1 MMDTKVKQNI
11 KPELAIAR
19 IFAAIIFADGF
30 LSQQEL
36 EFLENTLKPK
46 YGIASWDFQR
56 IGMCSFSKA
65 IHTILSSH
73 GRKWL
78 EDHHQTMLSL
88 MSDMEMLAQCD
99 AQITPNEALICL
111 CARLALENKICSIFA
126 YNEDNLRFS
135 KSDIIYVEPTE
146 DVDINKEID
155 NQYDNIQYVLHN
167 FGYNFIY
174 IPKVR
179 EEMVGFPDTYRKHL
193 LQLLFP
199 EDKHQEELDAMILT
213 RLPVAS
219 TVGFS
224 EMLFD
229 DFLPH
234 VDFCPSLLFKL
245 PSTQSLRKNSGSD
258 FALIKIEG
266 NILQTIQ
273 TFFHKYNALAGKN
286 YLQIQNGNAVNMFQY
301 RGFQRTFIE
310 YLRNIVTDIQIHIQN
325 RIVIRYGT
333 LGEVHLPHRLLAAYL
348 TVLYFSIIQKPLCK
362 DWKQINEQYAIYK
375 KIYAVFQSYVCYE
388 KDDFYTNMQIDY
400 GKIANQYFG
409 KLPNKYLQKMVP
421 LYDRA
426 KQIFYFH
433 SLPPVQVVTYSVVGT
448 PSFIPF
454 VDWVESMKE

>member
-1 MMDTKVKQNI
+1 METKVRLNI

-19 IFAAIIFADGF
+19 IFAAIIYADGF

-36 EFLENTLKPK
+36 EFLEDTLKPK
-46 YGIASWDFQR
+46 YDISSWDFQR
-56 IGMCSFSKA
+56 IGMCSFSNA
-65 IHTILSSH
+65 IHTILSPQ
-73 GRKWL
+73 GRRWL
-78 EDHHQTMLSL
+78 ENLHLTVLSL

-99 AQITPNEALICL
+99 AQITPKEALICL
-111 CARLALENKICSIFA
+111 CARLALETPMCSIVA
-126 YNEDNLRFS
+126 YHEDNLRFS

-146 DVDINKEID
+146 EDAINKEIND
-155 NQYDNIQYVLHN
+155 QYDNIQYILHN

-179 EEMVGFPDTYRKHL
+179 EEMVGYSDSYRRHL

-213 RLPVAS
+213 RMPVAS
-219 TVGFS
+219 SVGFS

-229 DFLPH
+229 EFLPQGE
-234 VDFCPSLLFKL
+234 FSPSLLIKM
-245 PSTQSLRKNSGSD
+245 PSTQSLRKNAGSD

-286 YLQIQNGNAVNMFQY
+286 YLHIQNGNAANMFQY
-301 RGFQRTFIE
+301 RGFHRTFIE

-325 RIVIRYGT
+325 KIVIRYGT
-333 LGEVHLPHRLLAAYL
+333 LGDVHLPHRLLAAYL
-348 TVLYFSIIQKPLCK
+348 TVLYLDLKQKPLCK

-375 KIYAVFQSYVCYE
+375 KIYAAFQPYTCCE

-400 GKIANQYFG
+400 GKIANQHFG

-433 SLPPVQVVTYSVVGT
+433 SLPPVQVVKYSVVGT
-448 PSFIPF
+448 PSAIPF
-454 VDWVESMKE
+454 VDWVEGLKE